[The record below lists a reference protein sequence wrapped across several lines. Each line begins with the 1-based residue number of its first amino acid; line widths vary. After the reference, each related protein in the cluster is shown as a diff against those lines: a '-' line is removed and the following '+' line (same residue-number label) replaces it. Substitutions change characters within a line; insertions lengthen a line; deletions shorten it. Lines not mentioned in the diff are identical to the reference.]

1 MEARLTIGKKN
12 ISTKTL
18 NFLGYHRISLLDF
31 SNLIDF
37 VWMSLL
43 ANFTL
48 ATVPFSLFDLDS
60 DALLVNN
67 EGRRKNRLLATQKR
81 TLFQFLL

>member
-43 ANFTL
+43 ANFKL
-48 ATVPFSLFDLDS
+48 ATVPFFLFDLDS
-60 DALLVNN
+60 AAFFVKN
-67 EGRRKNRLLATQKR
+67 EGRRQ
-81 TLFQFLL
+81 